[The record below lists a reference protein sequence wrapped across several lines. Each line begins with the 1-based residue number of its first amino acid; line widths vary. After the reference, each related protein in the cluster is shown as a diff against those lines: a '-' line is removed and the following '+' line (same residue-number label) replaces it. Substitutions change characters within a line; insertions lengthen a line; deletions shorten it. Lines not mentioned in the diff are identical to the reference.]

1 MRTAGFVLAY
11 AALIAVA
18 FAWIAAFVFYLR
30 THGSLGADQQHLRGQ
45 LFYNWLF
52 VQSKLTG
59 DARDNARKANMAVVV
74 FVAGVVVAGAAFIF
88 AVAPR

>member
-1 MRTAGFVLAY
+1 MRTAGYLVAY
-11 AALIAVA
+11 AAFIAVGV
-18 FAWIAAFVFYLR
+18 AWIAAFVFYIR
-30 THGSLGADQQHLRGQ
+30 TLGSLGPEQAHLRGQ

-52 VQSKLTG
+52 ASRQLTG
-59 DARDNARKANMAVVV
+59 EAGANARKVNFAVIV